1 MRRWELRFKA
11 QRKKEETAKFSLS
24 FSLLLLLSYFR
35 PDELVMGEI
44 LREFSGL
51 IGGFKANRW
60 TASMIELFFKFCIDL
75 VNRFLANKIIQ
86 ERK

>member
-1 MRRWELRFKA
+1 
-11 QRKKEETAKFSLS
+11 
-24 FSLLLLLSYFR
+24 
-35 PDELVMGEI
+35 MGEI